1 MEYRLRIYGV
11 KQGQMAAWVDEWS
24 RLIRPLRE
32 QLGFR
37 VLGAWASEE
46 SSTFVWL
53 LGYDG
58 PDGYET
64 ADAAYYSSP
73 ERAAADPDPARHLV
87 STQQLEV
94 KPVG

>member
-1 MEYRLRIYGV
+1 MDLRLRIYQV
-11 KQGQMAAWVDEWS
+11 KQGQMSAWIDEWS

-37 VLGAWASEE
+37 VLGAWTDEE

-58 PDGYET
+58 PDGYDN
-64 ADAAYYSSP
+64 ADAAYYASP
-73 ERAAADPDPARHLV
+73 ERAAVEPDPARHLA
-87 STQQLEV
+87 STRQLKV
-94 KPVG
+94 TPVG

>member
-1 MEYRLRIYGV
+1 MEYSLRIYEV
-11 KQGQMAAWVDEWS
+11 KQGEMSDWIDEWS

-32 QLGFR
+32 KLGFS

-46 SSTFVWL
+46 ANTFVWL

-64 ADAAYYSSP
+64 ADAAYYASP
-73 ERAAADPDPARHLV
+73 ERAAVRPDPARHLA
-87 STQQLEV
+87 STRQLEV
-94 KPVG
+94 KPVA